1 MAVTVDTYLNNP
13 KWVKRSRADEAFDH
27 LDRDKSGFLSR
38 EDWLL
43 PVADLEKII
52 PDRIE
57 MIAKARAATEEL
69 LDALGLTKGMK
80 ADKEKYKKLA
90 AAFSISESERY
101 KKGELTYFE
110 KMDHAFFDAIDRNNN
125 GYLSFDEYKAAVL
138 GTGDFD
144 EEAAQGAFNVLD
156 KDKNGK
162 LDKKEYATANVK
174 FWCILDDDST
184 DGMFGSK
191 F

>member
-13 KWVKRSRADEAFDH
+13 KWAKRVDESFNQ

-57 MIAKARAATEEL
+57 MIAKARAATEEF
-69 LDALGLTKGMK
+69 LDVLGLTKGMK
-80 ADKEKYKKLA
+80 ADKEKFKKLA
-90 AAFSISESERY
+90 AALSISESERY
-101 KKGELTYFE
+101 KKGELTYVE
-110 KMDHAFFDAIDRNNN
+110 KCDHAFFDAMDRDNN
-125 GYLSFDEYKAAVL
+125 GYLSFDEYKAVTMGAA
-138 GTGDFD
+138 GFD
-144 EEAAQGAFNVLD
+144 EEAVQGAFNVLD

-162 LDKKEYATANVK
+162 LDKKEFAAADVK
-174 FWCILDDDST
+174 FWCVLDDDST

-191 F
+191 Y